1 MEYEINLL
9 KFVKSCLPLGSEI
22 LTLEKHKKPAICVA
36 DLDGNKIPEIIVG
49 YKLQEQN
56 YIMILKRYK
65 NSWYIAAN
73 IKGTGYNINYLG
85 VARITEKNINSLIVG
100 WQVGTIWSQ
109 LDIIQWTGAEYKKIL
124 DEEVYYSKIE
134 VEDMKGIHGRD
145 GICEIALW
153 VHDTGN
159 AYKVEVYRL
168 CNQRLVPAK
177 DVYPYY
183 FAKVA
188 MFYKKRVREMPD
200 TAFYWYY
207 LADAQFKACMYKKA
221 LISINKAIDLNLE
234 YPPKGVL
241 IKLKKDILCK
251 LKYRERVINLYP
263 ASINDLEGV
272 LWGYINNKGELI
284 IKPQY
289 SQAFDFQ
296 DNGLAIVQ
304 INNLYGI
311 INEFGK
317 YVLEPKYEF
326 ISQFSEGR
334 SQVIDSKGFKVI
346 DEKGREITSKAYNY
360 IGTYKDG
367 RAVFGNSSGNGA
379 YLYGYLDR
387 EGKEV
392 IPNRYQTASDFNH
405 GKAVVKVK
413 ENEFRLIDRNGQTL
427 NTYKFNLA
435 GNLAEGL
442 LAFQEK
448 PDSKSGYI
456 NESGNIVI
464 KPKFT
469 QARAFNDG
477 RAIVNVS
484 EGYDNRYGLIDRNG
498 KFIVEPKYNDIN
510 SLGNGM
516 FAVGKAIIED
526 KPYIGS
532 KYAIVNNNGSFLTD
546 FIYYGVSEYKNGLA
560 SAYDDKNTFFID
572 KRGVKVENLPSVSG
586 SGTLELKKNIIK
598 ANVDFRTSYLDKSGK
613 IIWQQNKVITLNKKY
628 KITEKRY
635 RPNKDYL
642 VYYPEISGMNDKE
655 KEKDVNKK
663 LKELSKVKPI
673 PPGQLEYSYL
683 GDFSVE
689 FFKKNLLVLELNGYI
704 YYFGAAHGMPTKIY
718 PHINLINARFYELRD
733 LFKKDS
739 NYVKVIS
746 DIIDYQ
752 IKHDEQYS
760 YVFPDAF
767 KSIKENQPF
776 YVGEDALYIY
786 FEPYEI
792 APYAAG
798 FPTFKIPYKDIM
810 SIIDTKGEF
819 WKSFN

>member
-1 MEYEINLL
+1 MEYKINLF
-9 KFVKSCLPLGSEI
+9 KFIKRCLPLGSEI
-22 LTLEKHKKPAICVA
+22 LTLEKSKKPAICAA
-36 DLDGNKIPEIIVG
+36 DLDGDKIPEIIVG

-73 IKGTGYNINYLG
+73 IKGTGYNINYLC

-100 WQVGTIWSQ
+100 WQVGAIWSQ
-109 LDIIQWTGAEYKKIL
+109 LDIIQWTGEEYKKIL

-145 GICEIALW
+145 GIYEIALW

-159 AYKVEVYRL
+159 AYKIEVYRL
-168 CNQRLVPAK
+168 CNGRLIPAK

-183 FAKVA
+183 FPRVVA
-188 MFYKKRVREMPD
+188 FYKERVKEMPD
-200 TAFYWYY
+200 AAFYWYY
-207 LADAQFKACMYKKA
+207 LADAQFKSCMYKDA

-234 YPPKGVL
+234 YPPRDVL

-251 LKYRERVINLYP
+251 LKCREEDINLYP
-263 ASINDLEGV
+263 ASIKNSEGI
-272 LWGYINNKGELI
+272 LWGYINNKGQLI
-284 IKPQY
+284 IEPKY
-289 SQAFDFQ
+289 SQALDFQ

-304 INNLYGI
+304 LDNLYGI

-317 YVLEPKYEF
+317 YVVEPKYES
-326 ISQFSEGR
+326 ISQFSQGR
-334 SQVIDSKGFKVI
+334 ATVIDSKGFKVI

-360 IGTYKDG
+360 IGTYKEG

-387 EGKEV
+387 EGREV
-392 IPNRYQTASDFNH
+392 IPNKYQTASDFKDE
-405 GKAVVKVK
+405 KAVVKVK
-413 ENEFRLIDRNGQTL
+413 ENEFRLINKNGQTL
-427 NTYKFNLA
+427 NTYKYNLV
-435 GNLAEGL
+435 GNFGEGL

-448 PDSKSGYI
+448 ADSKSGYI
-456 NESGNIVI
+456 NEAGNIVI
-464 KPKFT
+464 KPNFT
-469 QARAFNDG
+469 QARAFRDG
-477 RAIVNVS
+477 RAIVNVA
-484 EGYDNRYGLIDRNG
+484 EDYQNKYGLIDRAG
-498 KFIVEPKYNDIN
+498 KFIIEPKYNDIN
-510 SLGNGM
+510 SLGEER
-516 FAVGKAIIED
+516 FAVGKSIIED

-532 KYAIVNNNGSFLTD
+532 KYAIVDDNGSFLTD
-546 FIYYGVSEYKNGLA
+546 FIYYGVSEYKNDLA
-560 SAYDDKNTFFID
+560 SAYDDKNTFFIN
-572 KRGVKVENLPSVSG
+572 KRGVKVEDLPSVGG
-586 SGTLELKKNIIK
+586 SGTLELKGDIIK
-598 ANVDFRTSYLDKSGK
+598 ADVDFRVSYLDKSGK
-613 IIWQQNKVITLNKKY
+613 IIWQQNKVIPLNKKY
-628 KITEKRY
+628 KIIEKKY

-642 VYYPEISGMNDKE
+642 VYYPEILGMKDKE
-655 KEKDVNKK
+655 GKIVNKK
-663 LKELSKVKPI
+663 LEELSNVKPI
-673 PPGQLEYSYL
+673 PPEQLEYSYL
-683 GDFSVE
+683 GDFSIE
-689 FFKKNLLVLELNGYI
+689 FFKKDLLVLELNGYI
-704 YYFGAAHGMPTKIY
+704 YYFGAAHGMPTKVY
-718 PHINLINARFYELRD
+718 PHIDLISGRFYELKD

-739 NYVKVIS
+739 DYVKVIS

-767 KSIKENQPF
+767 KSIRENQPF

-798 FPTFKIPYKDIM
+798 FPTFRIPYKDIM
-810 SIIDTKGEF
+810 HIIDTKGEF